1 MTEETKATTAPATS
15 EQPPEQTPSP
25 VAVQTPLADTTP
37 AWLRE
42 LDTADREVL
51 RRHPVIA
58 GIAGSMFDQWKRSHE
73 AELAQRS
80 AAEAAEGER
89 KRLRELRKTNWSA
102 YDAEMDEREA
112 REEHETELQRH
123 VGETRQQFA
132 ERIGRAYRN
141 LPEWSALTPED
152 FESLAAAVAS
162 KTTDDEALEAF
173 AVKSAELVADKRTAK
188 RLNEWTTRELAKE
201 REAIRKEEAAKYLQ
215 GTERPDMA
223 RPKGLPAKFNPAAL
237 SDEEFDK
244 AFPPDQPI
252 GDLIRKKL
260 R

>member
-1 MTEETKATTAPATS
+1 MEETTAKPAPATP
-15 EQPPEQTPSP
+15 EQPPEQTTSP
-25 VAVQTPLADTTP
+25 VAVQTLPADTTP

-42 LDTADREVL
+42 LDSADPEVL
-51 RRHPVIA
+51 RRHPRIA
-58 GIAGSMFDQWKRSHE
+58 GIVGSMFDQWRQRHE
-73 AELAQRS
+73 AEQAQKT
-80 AAEAAEGER
+80 AAEGAEAER

-123 VGETRQQFA
+123 LGETRQQFA
-132 ERIGRAYRN
+132 ERLGRAYRN
-141 LPEWSALTPED
+141 LPEWSEFSQQDIET
-152 FESLAAAVAS
+152 LAAAVANKS
-162 KTTDDEALEAF
+162 DDEALEAF
-173 AVKSAELVADKRTAK
+173 AVTGAALVADKRTAK
-188 RLNEWTTRELAKE
+188 KVSEWAQKELAKE

>member
-1 MTEETKATTAPATS
+1 MEETKATTAPTTT
-15 EQPPEQTPSP
+15 EQPPEQTTQPAP
-25 VAVQTPLADTTP
+25 AQTLPAGSTP
-37 AWLRE
+37 TWLTE
-42 LDTADREVL
+42 LDTVDREVL

-58 GIAGSMFDQWKRSHE
+58 GIAGQMFANYRREWE
-73 AELAQRS
+73 AGERAK
-80 AAEAAEGER
+80 AEAEAAEGER

-112 REEHETELQRH
+112 KEAHESELQRH

-141 LPEWSALTPED
+141 LPEWSEFSQED
-152 FESLAAAVAS
+152 REALAAAVANKS
-162 KTTDDEALEAF
+162 DDEAIEAF
-173 AVKSAELVADKRTAK
+173 AVTAAALVADKRATKRLGEWTAK
-188 RLNEWTTRELAKE
+188 ELAKE
-201 REAIRKEEAAKYLQ
+201 RAAIRTEEAAKYLQ
-215 GTERPDMA
+215 GTDRPDMA
-223 RPKGLPAKFNPAAL
+223 RPRGLPAKFNPAAL